1 MPDKKELRK
10 EIKTILRGITDKEF
24 NDAGKKIFARILSD
38 DCYKRAKNV
47 FCFVS
52 MKSEPQ
58 IIDFLKKVLAD
69 GKGLY
74 LPKVTENGMIA
85 VKTENLDLIQGAYGI
100 YEPRGTADTEKAID
114 LAVIPCLA
122 MSVNGS
128 RLGHGGGYYDRF
140 LQNFG
145 GDTVAVCME
154 RFVFPKLPTEAH
166 DMEISKIATE
176 DKIIDTKKSVL

>member
-1 MPDKKELRK
+1 MPDKKELRR
-10 EIKTILRGITDKEF
+10 EIRSKLKDIPEEEF
-24 NDAGKKIFARILSD
+24 IESGKKIFARILSD
-38 DCYKRAKNV
+38 DCYKRANNV

-52 MKSEPQ
+52 MKNEPYSM
-58 IIDFLKKVLAD
+58 DFLKRVLED

-74 LPKVTENGMIA
+74 LPKVTESGMTA
-85 VKTENLDLIQGAYGI
+85 VKTEDLDLIQGAYGI

-140 LQNFG
+140 LQSYG

-166 DMEISKIATE
+166 DIKISKIATE
-176 DKIIDTKKSVL
+176 NGIIKAV